1 MTGSGRRAYAIS
13 LVLAE
18 AQLVFEALAELPF
31 KQVYELI
38 GRLNRQ
44 ANELAVQGGDVAAR
58 QVYRLDAAEFALVLR
73 ALGELPF
80 SRVHDLLASLNEQ
93 ARAQADTSLGDAD
106 AVANG

>member
-1 MTGSGRRAYAIS
+1 MAASARRAYAVN

-44 ANELAVQGGDVAAR
+44 ANELAAQGGDVAAR
-58 QVYRLDAAEFALVLR
+58 QAYRLDAAEFDLVLR

-80 SRVHDLLASLNEQ
+80 SRVHDLLAHLNEQ
-93 ARAQADTSLGDAD
+93 ARVQADTPLANAD
-106 AVANG
+106 SVANG